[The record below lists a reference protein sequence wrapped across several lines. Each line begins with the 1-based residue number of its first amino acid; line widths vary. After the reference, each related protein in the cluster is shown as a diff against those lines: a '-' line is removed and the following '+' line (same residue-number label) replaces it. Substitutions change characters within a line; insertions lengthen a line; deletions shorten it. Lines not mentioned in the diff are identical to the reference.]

1 MKRLLGYL
9 LFISAFV
16 AIVGCAGMAQ
26 KKDGSM
32 QCREGEM
39 NWNGER
45 LQNHCEIREQTV
57 AAGGA
62 ITVDAGR
69 NGGVAV
75 KGWERNEI
83 LVRAKV
89 QTAAP
94 SKAEAEQ
101 LAKEVRIDTTGLR
114 IHAEGPDN
122 RDNFYWSASYEIF
135 VPRRSDL
142 SVEAHNGGISIA
154 DVSGRMEFKTQ
165 NGGLSL
171 HGVGGNVRGTTTN
184 GGVHVELSGNRWDG
198 ETLDVRTTNGGVHLS
213 MPDNYSAHL
222 ETGTVNGN
230 VSSDFPLNVPLTERG
245 RMPKEISVDIGS
257 GGPTI
262 RAITTNGGVR
272 VSRAGEVK
280 F

>member
-1 MKRLLGYL
+1 MKRLFKLSLFVFTTL
-9 LFISAFV
+9 LL
-16 AIVGCAGMAQ
+16 VGCTALAQ

-39 NWNGER
+39 VWNEGK
-45 LQNHCEIREQTV
+45 LQSNCEIREQTV
-57 AAGGA
+57 PAGGA
-62 ITVDAGR
+62 INVDAGR

-75 KGWERNEI
+75 KGWDRNDV

-89 QTAAP
+89 QTSAP

-101 LAKEVRIDTTGLR
+101 LAKEVRIETGGLKIR
-114 IHAEGPDN
+114 AEGPDN
-122 RDNFYWSASYEIF
+122 RENFYWSVSYEIF

-142 SVEAHNGGISIA
+142 SVEAHNGGISIG
-154 DVSGRMEFKTQ
+154 DVNGRMEFKTQ

-171 HGVGGNVRGTTTN
+171 QGVGGNVRGTTTN
-184 GGVHVELSGNRWDG
+184 GGVHVSLSGARWDG
-198 ETLDVRTTNGGVHLS
+198 ETLDIRTTNGGVHLA

-222 ETGTVNGN
+222 ETGTVNGG

-245 RMPKEISVDIGS
+245 RLPKEISVDIGS

-272 VSRAGEVK
+272 VSRASETR